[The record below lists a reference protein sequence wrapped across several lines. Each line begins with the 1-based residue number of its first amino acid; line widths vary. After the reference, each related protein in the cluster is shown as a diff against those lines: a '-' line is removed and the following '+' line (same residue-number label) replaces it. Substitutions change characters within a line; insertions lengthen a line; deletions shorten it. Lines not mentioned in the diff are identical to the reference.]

1 VVIFEVLFNLTGL
14 CFTDAGGIAF
24 HHDLRLVA
32 LSYLI
37 AAAGS
42 YAGLEMIERWQ
53 KARRDQ
59 ALYWQL
65 GSASVLGGTVWSM
78 HFIGMLALE
87 IELPVTYAPGT
98 TLVSLLIAIGAIS
111 VGLQIVRAKA
121 SWVRIC
127 YAGIAVGL
135 GIGAM
140 HYIGMAGV
148 RFSGG
153 LAYTPGLWSLS
164 LLVGIGAATAA
175 LWLSLTVQEH
185 WQRVVAAFIMGG
197 AICGMHYTGMA
208 GTVIHVDP
216 LALVTLGLPSGPL
229 AAAVGMTTLALI
241 VCALAFVAADR
252 RVLASAD
259 PRGQPRGGRY
269 ASLGLV
275 CVLAA
280 LLCCALWG
288 AIASYRSGMAAA
300 LATEISNIF
309 EEARYSIGS
318 EESLERKYRLQPSQ
332 QVRTSHQAAATALV
346 ASLTKGAMID
356 TPADRL
362 LIDDVLARHKK
373 YLQAVDRMFAAV
385 DAGDTAAVEAID
397 VNEADPAFDSVE
409 ASVDEAADR
418 HGFEAAD
425 HLANLAVIQMR
436 VLIATPIVFAVGVC
450 LVILFLG
457 VYRTSQRRV
466 AEGLVR
472 EASVS
477 RSSVASAK
485 GDAETLRKSNAQLAQ
500 LNARL
505 ELGQVALQESE
516 ARLDRAQAIAGVGS
530 WELDVLTGRYIWSKE
545 MYHIRGVSP
554 EDFEPDIDNVAAFV
568 HPDDYPQVRRWL
580 ADLVIGGEEGAQ
592 ETRVIRPDG
601 EMRVLRVEGRAVTDP
616 DGVIRH
622 LAGTMQDI
630 TDRRFI
636 ERQLAQAQKM
646 EAIGNLTGGMAHD
659 FNNGLGVI
667 IGNLDLLGR
676 LIKTDQT
683 AKELCDEA
691 RDGALRCADLIRLL
705 LAFARRQPLL
715 PQQTDVNALVES
727 ITKLLSRTLGE
738 DITLALQL
746 GTPLWPIVAD
756 PAQLEAALINLANNA
771 RDAMPRGGRLDITT
785 KTAELDAHYAA
796 LYPEANPGEYVL
808 IEVSDTGTGIA
819 PEIVS
824 RIFEPF
830 FTTKE
835 PGQGTGLGLSMVFGF
850 VKQTGGHLSVY
861 SEPGR
866 GTTFRVYLPRAQAS
880 DAPAVAPTNN
890 QQAVVGGA
898 ETVLVVEDNAPL
910 RRATARQL
918 KELGYQVREAEHAAA
933 ALEILSSGD
942 WVDLL
947 LTDVVMPGTMDGLDL
962 AYQATR
968 LRQGL
973 KVLLTSGFPGVRGAN
988 QRITGCP
995 FPLLNKPYGHDE
1007 LARTLREI
1015 LDREN
1020 ERAPADA
1027 DAAGDANQR
1036 IHDGDRTVTAEHV

>member
-1 VVIFEVLFNLTGL
+1 
-14 CFTDAGGIAF
+14 
-24 HHDLRLVA
+24 
-32 LSYLI
+32 
-37 AAAGS
+37 
-42 YAGLEMIERWQ
+42 
-53 KARRDQ
+53 
-59 ALYWQL
+59 
-65 GSASVLGGTVWSM
+65 
-78 HFIGMLALE
+78 
-87 IELPVTYAPGT
+87 
-98 TLVSLLIAIGAIS
+98 
-111 VGLQIVRAKA
+111 
-121 SWVRIC
+121 
-127 YAGIAVGL
+127 
-135 GIGAM
+135 
-140 HYIGMAGV
+140 
-148 RFSGG
+148 
-153 LAYTPGLWSLS
+153 
-164 LLVGIGAATAA
+164 
-175 LWLSLTVQEH
+175 
-185 WQRVVAAFIMGG
+185 
-197 AICGMHYTGMA
+197 
-208 GTVIHVDP
+208 
-216 LALVTLGLPSGPL
+216 
-229 AAAVGMTTLALI
+229 
-241 VCALAFVAADR
+241 
-252 RVLASAD
+252 
-259 PRGQPRGGRY
+259 
-269 ASLGLV
+269 
-275 CVLAA
+275 
-280 LLCCALWG
+280 
-288 AIASYRSGMAAA
+288 
-300 LATEISNIF
+300 
-309 EEARYSIGS
+309 
-318 EESLERKYRLQPSQ
+318 
-332 QVRTSHQAAATALV
+332 
-346 ASLTKGAMID
+346 
-356 TPADRL
+356 
-362 LIDDVLARHKK
+362 
-373 YLQAVDRMFAAV
+373 
-385 DAGDTAAVEAID
+385 
-397 VNEADPAFDSVE
+397 
-409 ASVDEAADR
+409 
-418 HGFEAAD
+418 
-425 HLANLAVIQMR
+425 MR

-450 LVILFLG
+450 LVILFWW
-457 VYRTSQRRV
+457 VHRSSQRRV

-485 GDAETLRKSNAQLAQ
+485 RDAEMLRKSNAQLVQ
-500 LNARL
+500 LNAQL

-516 ARLDRAQAIAGVGS
+516 VRLERAQAIAGVGS
-530 WELDVLTGRYIWSKE
+530 WELDVATGRYNWSKE
-545 MYHIRGVSP
+545 MYHIRGISP
-554 EDFEPDIDNVAAFV
+554 GDFEPDIDNVAAFV

-580 ADLVIGGEEGAQ
+580 ADLVIGGEQ
-592 ETRVIRPDG
+592 STLETRIIRLDG
-601 EMRVLRVEGRAVTDP
+601 EVRLLRVEGRAVTDP
-616 DGVIRH
+616 DGVIRR

-630 TDRRFI
+630 TDRRLI

-727 ITKLLSRTLGE
+727 IAKLLSRTLGE

-746 GTPLWPIVAD
+746 DTPLWPIVAD

-796 LYPEANPGEYVL
+796 LYPEATPGEYVL

-880 DAPAVAPTNN
+880 DAQAVTPTNN

-918 KELGYQVREAEHAAA
+918 MELGYQVLEAEHAAA

-988 QRITGCP
+988 QRMTSCP

-1020 ERAPADA
+1020 EQAPADA

-1036 IHDGDRTVTAEHV
+1036 IHDGVRIITAEQV